1 MQIQDELF
9 QTSID
14 RLGGRGWTERKRRK
28 PRGFGLRPPAPATR
42 HSKFDKALASRFF
55 SRFGGQGLIDF
66 DSQFD
71 DLAIVGFEDGETQ
84 LAPSEFFSRLGNAA
98 QV

>member
-1 MQIQDELF
+1 MLLWR
-9 QTSID
+9 QTSMD
-14 RLGGRGWTERKRRK
+14 RLGGRGWTERKRRN
-28 PRGFGLRPPAPATR
+28 PRGFRLRPPAPATR
-42 HSKFDKALASRFF
+42 QSKFDKVLALASRFF

-66 DSQFD
+66 NSQFD
-71 DLAIVGFEDGETQ
+71 DLAIIGFEDGESQ